1 MKREEI
7 DLILDKYKEGTCTPE
22 EIAFIESWYM
32 AYRDGDLQESMSLA
46 ESTEDLDLV
55 WADIQEKLFME
66 QSVRPNRQLLSWS
79 RIAVAASVFVCVSI
93 GLYFYLAVKKE
104 LSSSNVQ
111 EIVADDIAPVG
122 NGALLTLADG
132 TVINLNE
139 NQEGIII
146 GSDSIVYTDGTGVLA
161 HSDAISSAQQKEQ
174 ILTLSTPRG
183 GQYQITLP
191 DGTKV
196 WLNAA
201 TTIKYPSRFTQ
212 QERRVEL
219 DGEAYFEVA
228 KKEKQMFVVSSHEQE
243 IKVLGTQFNVSAY
256 REDQLVKTTLL
267 EGSVRVRNNYTN
279 QSIKLS
285 PGQQSVILS
294 NDSKIDLE
302 IADVEEVTAWKN
314 GYFKFNNESIESIM
328 RKVARWYDIEIQ
340 YQDLIDAEQVFS
352 GRVSKGET
360 LSSVLESL
368 ELTGGVHFKIE
379 GRRITVMR

>member
-243 IKVLGTQFNVSAY
+243 IKVLGTHFNVSAY

>member
-243 IKVLGTQFNVSAY
+243 IKVLGTHFNVSAY

-285 PGQQSVILS
+285 PGQQTILQKV
-294 NDSKIDLE
+294 NENFEVCKIDPLTALE
-302 IADVEEVTAWKN
+302 WKN
-314 GYFKFNNESIESIM
+314 GFFSFNQADIRTVM
-328 RKVARWYDIEIQ
+328 RHFERWYDVDVI
-340 YQDLIDAEQVFS
+340 YKDVNLKTTFS
-352 GRVSKGET
+352 GKIHRSG
-360 LSSVLESL
+360 
-368 ELTGGVHFKIE
+368 KIE
-379 GRRITVMR
+379 KVYALLDFYRIDYKIVGRSIIIKGRK